1 MSDPVALKAR
11 FERLHDFW
19 NGAFD
24 VSLNED
30 SRIRPRIY
38 GLFVGSVAD
47 RSIVARR
54 QGAVVRGNR
63 RIDDAPG
70 RTGRPHSYAQRALL
84 RCDAGTSAA
93 GRANRQLCR
102 DAELSARRTAFE
114 IGDDLTA
121 HPWPHE
127 RPLPAS
133 ARASLHTHSTHREIF
148 AKTLAPVFAWARTQD
163 PQCRRPTRCFHVS
176 FHCRY
181 IRAEFDPV
189 ESRLHESSIG
199 SPPACSYAAHD
210 WLQPR

>member
-63 RIDDAPG
+63 RIDDAPVEPG
-70 RTGRPHSYAQRALL
+70 VRIHMRNALCFGATPAQVLRVAQIVSCVGMQSFLLDAPHL
-84 RCDAGTSAA
+84 RSA
-93 GRANRQLCR
+93 
-102 DAELSARRTAFE
+102 T
-114 IGDDLTA
+114 T
-121 HPWPHE
+121 
-127 RPLPAS
+127 
-133 ARASLHTHSTHREIF
+133 
-148 AKTLAPVFAWARTQD
+148 
-163 PQCRRPTRCFHVS
+163 
-176 FHCRY
+176 
-181 IRAEFDPV
+181 
-189 ESRLHESSIG
+189 
-199 SPPACSYAAHD
+199 
-210 WLQPR
+210 

>member
-93 GRANRQLCR
+93 GRANRQR

-148 AKTLAPVFAWARTQD
+148 AKTLAPVLHGHVRRTRNADARRAASM
-163 PQCRRPTRCFHVS
+163 CRFIAGIYVPNSILSNRGFMKAQLVRRRHVLRC
-176 FHCRY
+176 
-181 IRAEFDPV
+181 P
-189 ESRLHESSIG
+189 
-199 SPPACSYAAHD
+199 
-210 WLQPR
+210 